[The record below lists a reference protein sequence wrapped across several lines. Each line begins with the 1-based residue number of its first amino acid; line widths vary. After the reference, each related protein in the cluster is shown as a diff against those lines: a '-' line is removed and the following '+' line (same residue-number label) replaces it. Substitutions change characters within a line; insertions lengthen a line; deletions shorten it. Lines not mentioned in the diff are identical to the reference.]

1 MNSVS
6 KLQAVLLII
15 APMTANGQ
23 VASEYRLSAGDVLQ
37 ISVAGA
43 PDLARRISI
52 SLDGSASF
60 PLIGEIQVAGLSLS
74 EIRTRIRD
82 LIPARGYKNRK
93 FSGSDALDVIDRDEI
108 SLDVAEYRPLYILGD
123 IVKAGEVAYRPG
135 MTVMQAIA
143 VAGGYRSPS
152 ELENS
157 TIRRTYE
164 TALIAFA
171 TEKVRIWRLRAM
183 LGRANDA
190 FDDKEIAG
198 LGRETIQRMINLQT
212 EHMKA
217 LQDDHKQQKEELQI
231 AITLANQ
238 RVKALAAQL
247 DNEKTSARLDSDEL
261 ERAQELSKKGI
272 VAANRL
278 TEVHRTALL
287 SATRTLQTDVATEG
301 AKRERQEVEA
311 KLERLDGSLRIE
323 LLRDLDVAT
332 AKADTLELQVR
343 AAREQLLSSFRTGA
357 EKPIIKVQRDGTA
370 LTEMTEGTPLAPGDV
385 IEVHRPPSTC
395 SAIATATC

>member
-1 MNSVS
+1 MNRLS
-6 KLQAVLLII
+6 KIQAVLLII
-15 APMTANGQ
+15 TPVAAHGQ
-23 VASEYRLSAGDVLQ
+23 AATDYRLSAGDVLQ

-43 PDLARRISI
+43 PDLGRRISI

-60 PLIGEIQVAGLSLS
+60 PLIGEIQVAGLSLT

-108 SLDVAEYRPLYILGD
+108 SLDVAEYRPLYIMGD
-123 IVKAGEVAYRPG
+123 VVKAGEVVYRPG
-135 MTVMQAIA
+135 MTVKQAIA
-143 VAGGYRSPS
+143 VAGGYRGPS

-157 TIRRTYE
+157 TNRKTYE

-171 TEKVRIWRLRAM
+171 AEKVRIWRLRAM
-183 LGRANDA
+183 LGRSEQE
-190 FDDKEIAG
+190 FDDKEFEG
-198 LGRETIQRMINLQT
+198 LGRETIQRMINLQK

-217 LQDDHKQQKEELQI
+217 LQDDHKRQRQELQQ

-238 RVKALAAQL
+238 RVKALGAQL

-311 KLERLDGSLRIE
+311 KLERLDGALRIE
-323 LLRDLDVAT
+323 LLGDLDVAT

-343 AAREQLLSSFRTGA
+343 AARDQLLASFRTGA
-357 EKPIIKVQRDGTA
+357 EKPIIQVQRDGKA

-385 IEVHRPPSTC
+385 IEVYRPPSTC
-395 SAIATATC
+395 TAIVASAC